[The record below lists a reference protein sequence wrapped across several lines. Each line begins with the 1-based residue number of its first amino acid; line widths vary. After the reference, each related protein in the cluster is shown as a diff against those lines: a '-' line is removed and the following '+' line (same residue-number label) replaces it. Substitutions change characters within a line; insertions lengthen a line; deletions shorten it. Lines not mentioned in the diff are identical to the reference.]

1 MILKSKH
8 ENNFRARFY
17 FLFLFYTLLFLFYPG
32 NTYYFDIFAFNRNL
46 FQDNKSPQQ
55 KLIKRSVPYLRV
67 NQPPVISAEGV
78 YVVDLES
85 FTPIYQKGA
94 HARFLP
100 ASTTKVITALVAY
113 DIYNTDEVITI
124 KNPRGEGQTI
134 GLVEGEKITF
144 ENLLYGMLVHS
155 GNDAA
160 YTLAQARDYN
170 QFIGLMNA
178 KAKKLNMQNSH
189 FTNPAGLD
197 DPGNYSSPYDM
208 ALAARELL
216 KNKYLSRIVS
226 IKEIT
231 ISDVD
236 FKYFHKLT
244 NVNRL
249 LGEVAGLGGLKTGYT
264 ETAGENLI
272 SFYKHGG
279 HDYII
284 VVLKSRDR
292 FEDTKNIINWM
303 NNNVDYINIESK

>member
-8 ENNFRARFY
+8 EDNFKARFY
-17 FLFLFYTLLFLFYPG
+17 FLFIFYTLLFLFYPG

-46 FQDNKSPQQ
+46 FAEDKSPKQE
-55 KLIKRSVPYLRV
+55 LVKRSIPYLRI
-67 NQPPVISAEGV
+67 NQPPKVSAEGI
-78 YVVDLES
+78 YIVDLES
-85 FTPIYQKGA
+85 FTPIFERSA
-94 HARFLP
+94 HTKFLP

-113 DIYNTDEVITI
+113 DIYSPDDVITI

-134 GLVEGEKITF
+134 GLVDGERITF

-160 YTLAQARDYN
+160 YALAGARDYN
-170 QFIGLMNA
+170 QFVGLMNE
-178 KAKKLNMQNSH
+178 KANKLNMKHSH

-197 DPGNYSSPYDM
+197 NPENYSTPYDM

-216 KNKYLSRIVS
+216 RNKDLSRIVS
-226 IKEIT
+226 IRDIT

-236 FKYFHKLT
+236 FKYFHRLT
-244 NVNRL
+244 NVNKL

-284 VVLKSRDR
+284 VVLKSLDR

-303 NNNVDYINIESK
+303 NSNVDYITP